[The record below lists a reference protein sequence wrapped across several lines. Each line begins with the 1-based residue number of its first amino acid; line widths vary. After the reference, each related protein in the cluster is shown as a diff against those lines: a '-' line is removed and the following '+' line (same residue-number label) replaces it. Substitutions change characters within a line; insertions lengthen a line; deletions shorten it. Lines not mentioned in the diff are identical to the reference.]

1 MEALRLDQSD
11 LARATGLSEK
21 TIYNVLSTDNGL
33 KRKTKWA
40 LCDALGWTQDSIDRL
55 LAGEEPVLVEDSD
68 ATPANVR
75 RLPNPVDAIAE
86 RISRVERTQNEGLET
101 MTAVFDRLDALS
113 HQVRQLAEKVD
124 RLDRPQTPNATGAP

>member
-55 LAGEEPVLVEDSD
+55 LAGEEPVLVEDPD

-124 RLDRPQTPNATGAP
+124 RLDRPQTPNATGEP